1 MAMIG
6 IRRMLSRQASGG
18 GEAITEASEWNPVC
32 AVLPRLNF
40 VA

>member
-1 MAMIG
+1 MIG
-6 IRRMLSRQASGG
+6 IRRMLSRKRRR
-18 GEAITEASEWNPVC
+18 EAITETTEWNPVG